1 MVSLPREFE
10 IKMKKLLGAE
20 YEEFLASYDR
30 PRNFGLRV
38 NVDKISTEEFEKKT
52 PFHLTKIP
60 WTENGYYYEEK
71 DMPAR
76 HPFYYAGLYYLQEPS
91 AMTPASRPGAGSVRR
106 PGWQG
111 NGTGSTSSWKRG
123 TGGQ

>member
-38 NVDKISTEEFEKKT
+38 NVDKISTEEFEKKA
-52 PFHLTKIP
+52 PFHLTKTP
-60 WTENGYYYEEK
+60 WTENAY
-71 DMPAR
+71 D
-76 HPFYYAGLYYLQEPS
+76 
-91 AMTPASRPGAGSVRR
+91 
-106 PGWQG
+106 
-111 NGTGSTSSWKRG
+111 
-123 TGGQ
+123 